1 MPEVYFRYTLEAY
14 CPSNQMRKSGD
25 LLTAFQKKI
34 KKIIRKERKKKK
46 EKNVKKLSGFYN

>member
-25 LLTAFQKKI
+25 LLTAFQKKNLKNN
-34 KKIIRKERKKKK
+34 KKRKKK
-46 EKNVKKLSGFYN
+46 EKRKKCKKAQWFL